1 MKRMADKE
9 NLKHDSVGAWAKR
22 LYFAARS
29 VMDSVLRPY
38 GLGSTQW
45 YVLYQLANRRTNDA
59 ARSGAHAPDREGHA
73 ERDRG
78 DIGAQGSRRSNAGL
92 RGPTSTDAS
101 HHPFG
106 HEALERVARS
116 YRRHPGSC
124 I

>member
-1 MKRMADKE
+1 MADERE

-78 DIGAQGSRRSNAGL
+78 RHWCARGWSIKRRTPRTNVSGCFASPVRARSFGKSCPIL
-92 RGPTSTDAS
+92 PTSSWQLHLT
-101 HHPFG
+101 
-106 HEALERVARS
+106 
-116 YRRHPGSC
+116 
-124 I
+124 